1 MIIEVGF
8 EAETQNQQELAGT
21 RSWWFRPLG
30 AVPERLG
37 GEPWKVFGFIAAS
50 FSGDCI
56 CTLHEHGASM
66 CFSEHGGTLMMSWR
80 SWPVPHVD
88 EYGLLGAKPCLGGCR
103 IGELWSWTSRTAFLG
118 GGPWDRTRSTF
129 QRGPGASPSGDPKA
143 GVLPG
148 IWRNS
153 IPEYFSN
160 KDPKTKAGGRT
171 LEAGGRNPEAGAGT
185 RKLE

>member
-1 MIIEVGF
+1 MV
-8 EAETQNQQELAGT
+8 NM
-21 RSWWFRPLG
+21 S
-30 AVPERLG
+30 
-37 GEPWKVFGFIAAS
+37 
-50 FSGDCI
+50 I
-56 CTLHEHGASM
+56 CCTEHGASM

-103 IGELWSWTSRTAFLG
+103 IGRSWSANSVKLFHIRKYGRIPLSEYFHFLEEG

-129 QRGPGASPSGDPKA
+129 QRGPGASPSGDLKA